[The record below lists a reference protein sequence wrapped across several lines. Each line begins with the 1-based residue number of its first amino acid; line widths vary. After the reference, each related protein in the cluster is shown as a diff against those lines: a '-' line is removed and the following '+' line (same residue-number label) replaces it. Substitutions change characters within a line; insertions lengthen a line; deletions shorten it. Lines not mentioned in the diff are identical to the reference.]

1 MSYNWIDKSQYT
13 LDSFLLM
20 DRWLIRMIINISNDW
35 PEFAQCLSIALTS
48 KPYIAWYCIKKAPE
62 IKDRVE
68 QLIKS
73 APLISDNEQ
82 IKRAEEFIVQ
92 ATETSIIYTD
102 PINMNKNCN
111 YIYNWKEERLLEL
124 VDFKDKLVLDIGSGT
139 GRLTFAAAKLARKVY
154 SSEPTDMLR
163 EFMRDKIKNEHI
175 TNVTVVDGTVEQIP
189 YEDNTFDI
197 VMSAHVIGDDYEK
210 EIVEMQRVTK
220 HNGYILDC
228 IGDDDRIRENPD
240 EELLKRGFE
249 YLYHKSTLGGDIYRY
264 RKQVIK
270 NSDINNQ

>member
-1 MSYNWIDKSQYT
+1 MSFNWIDKSQYT

-20 DRWLIRMIINISNDW
+20 DRWLIRMAINTSNDW
-35 PEFAQCLSIALTS
+35 PEFAQNLSLALS
-48 KPYIAWYCIKKAPE
+48 SRPYVAWYCIKKAPE
-62 IKDRVE
+62 VKERVE

-73 APLISDNEQ
+73 APINADSKQ
-82 IKRAEEFIVQ
+82 IKTAEEFIVQ

-102 PINMNKNCN
+102 PNNMNKNCN
-111 YIYNWKEERLLEL
+111 YIYNWKEEHLLEL
-124 VDFKDKLVLDIGSGT
+124 VDFKNKLVLDIGSGT
-139 GRLTFAAAKLARKVY
+139 GRLAFAAAKLARKVY
-154 SSEPTDMLR
+154 ASEPTDMLR

-175 TNVTVVDGTVEQIP
+175 SNVVVVDGTVEHIP

-197 VMSAHVIGDDYEK
+197 VMSAHVVGDNYDAELT
-210 EIVEMQRVTK
+210 EMQRVTK

-228 IGDDDRIRENPD
+228 IGDDDRIREKPN
-240 EELLKRGFE
+240 EEMLKRGFE

-270 NSDINNQ
+270 N